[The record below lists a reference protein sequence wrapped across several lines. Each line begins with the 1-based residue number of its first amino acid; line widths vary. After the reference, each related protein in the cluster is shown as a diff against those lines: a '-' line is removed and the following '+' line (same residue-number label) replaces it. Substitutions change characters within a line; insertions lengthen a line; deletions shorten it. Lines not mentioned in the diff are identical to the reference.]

1 MAAGNFY
8 ARAGGASF
16 TSGASLTRQDGSWD
30 ADFATSPYSSSSTP
44 RAHHMPPYNHELIGV
59 SQKRDRMMAVM
70 TEQKA
75 AIEKGAECMCLSVTV
90 VYGLVSGCQETA
102 DLREHVKD
110 LSERLNEVK
119 ASTQR
124 LQGSLSV
131 RRKSRVP
138 KDLSVC
144 LVISCDYYM
153 MV

>member
-1 MAAGNFY
+1 
-8 ARAGGASF
+8 
-16 TSGASLTRQDGSWD
+16 
-30 ADFATSPYSSSSTP
+30 
-44 RAHHMPPYNHELIGV
+44 
-59 SQKRDRMMAVM
+59 MAVM

-102 DLREHVKD
+102 DLRKHVKD
-110 LSERLNEVK
+110 LSERLNEVE